1 MRWFSVFLL
10 TVPSI
15 YAAAQPSP
23 YQPRFTD
30 PDRKAKLMSAAPT
43 IEKLFET
50 YAKSRRIPG
59 LVYGLVIDGEPV
71 LIKATGVRDRKS
83 NDPVTPNTVFRIA
96 SMTKSFT
103 ALAIL
108 RLRDEGKLSLEDP
121 VAKYIPEFARMKMPT
136 TDTAPIR
143 IRELMTHG
151 AGFPEDNPWGDR
163 QLAISPDVLTRW
175 LKEGIPFSTPPNTAY
190 EYSNYGF
197 GLLGRI
203 VAKASRTSYK
213 DYVTKQ
219 ILKPLGMTASTL
231 EMSEVS
237 ADVRATG
244 YRFDNSD
251 QLQEEV
257 PLAHG
262 EFGSMGGMW
271 VSAQDLAKYVAFQLS
286 AFPPRDDADVAPV
299 ARASMREQQS
309 AARSSAFRVTRN
321 GESIRA
327 VDIAYGFGLGVSR
340 DCRFDH
346 IVGHGGGLPGFG
358 SYMQWLPEY
367 GVGMF
372 AMANLT
378 YAGPSQPIDQSW
390 DALLETGGL
399 KPRTVPP
406 SPEVT
411 AARDA
416 IFKLWSEWSDSAAN
430 AIAADNL
437 FLDRPANVRKNDIAA
452 IKKEVGA
459 CQSPTDVEPENW
471 LRGAFSMPCERGRV
485 RVTFTLA
492 PTQPPRV
499 QYLAFVP
506 ASNLQPAMEAAAQ
519 AVAGLFGSEPGDG
532 LAQVAGPGLN
542 TADLHKRVSDLKARY
557 GWCRVGDPVVGNGK
571 TFTRLRLECEKG
583 APEAVLRAAE
593 DGTLSSVEF
602 QPPAGSACSQ

>member
-1 MRWFSVFLL
+1 MRRFCVLFSFVLSL
-10 TVPSI
+10 S
-15 YAAAQPSP
+15 AATQPSP

-30 PDRKAKLMSAAPT
+30 PDRRAKLMSATPK
-43 IEKLFET
+43 IEKLFES
-50 YAKSRRIPG
+50 YAQSRRIPG
-59 LVYGLVIDGEPV
+59 MVYGLVIDGEPV
-71 LIKATGVRDRKS
+71 LIKAIGVRDRKA
-83 NDPVTPNTVFRIA
+83 NDAVTPDTSFRIA

-121 VAKYIPEFARMKMPT
+121 VAKFIPEFARMKMPT
-136 TDTAPIR
+136 TDTAPLR

-175 LKEGIPFSTPPNTAY
+175 LREGIPFSTPPNTQY

-197 GLLGRI
+197 ALLGRI

-219 ILKPLGMTASTL
+219 ILKPLGMTSSTL
-231 EMSEVS
+231 EMSEVP
-237 ADVRATG
+237 ANLRATG
-244 YRFDNSD
+244 YRFDNSG

-257 PLAHG
+257 SLAHG
-262 EFGSMGGMW
+262 EFGAMGGMW
-271 VSAQDLAKYVAFQLS
+271 TTARDLAKYVAFQLS

-299 ARASMREQQS
+299 ARASMREQQT
-309 AARSSAFRVTRN
+309 AARPAGLRVVRT
-321 GESIRA
+321 GESITA
-327 VDIAYGFGLGVSR
+327 VDASYGFGLRISR
-340 DCRFDH
+340 DCRFSH
-346 IVGHGGGLPGFG
+346 VVGHGGGLPGFG

-378 YAGPSQPIDQSW
+378 YAGPSQPMDQAF

-399 KPRTVPP
+399 KPRAIPP

-416 IFKLWSEWSDSAAN
+416 IVKLWNEWNDAAAN

-437 FLDRPANVRKNDIAA
+437 YLDRPAEVRRNDIAA

-459 CQSPTDVEPENW
+459 CQAPTDVEPENW
-471 LRGAFSMPCERGRV
+471 LRGSFSMPCERGRV

-492 PTQPPRV
+492 PTQPPKV
-499 QYLAFVP
+499 QALGFLP
-506 ASNLQPAMEAAAQ
+506 AANLQPAMDAAAQ
-519 AVAGLFGSEPGDG
+519 AVAGLFGSEPGEA
-532 LAQVAGPGLN
+532 LAQVAGPSLN
-542 TADLHKRVSDLKARY
+542 VADVRKRASDLKARY
-557 GWCRVGDPVVGNGK
+557 GWCRVGDPIFGNGR
-571 TFTRLRLECEKG
+571 TFARVRFECEKG
-583 APEAVLRAAE
+583 APEVTLRAAE
-593 DGTLSSVEF
+593 DGTLTSVDF
-602 QPPAGSACSQ
+602 QAPSGSACSF